1 MWSCKASYC
10 SNVAKLSG
18 YVDVKS
24 QSEDDLLDAVANV
37 GPVWL
42 VQKTTNV
49 HVSSMFISDTFI
61 GTVVLQLMHRV
72 MVSSSTQEECTLT
85 AAAVR
90 TSSTTGF

>member
-1 MWSCKASYC
+1 MWRCKASYC

-42 VQKTTNV
+42 AQYYTTV
-49 HVSSMFISDTFI
+49 CIF
-61 GTVVLQLMHRV
+61 LYL
-72 MVSSSTQEECTLT
+72 
-85 AAAVR
+85 
-90 TSSTTGF
+90 